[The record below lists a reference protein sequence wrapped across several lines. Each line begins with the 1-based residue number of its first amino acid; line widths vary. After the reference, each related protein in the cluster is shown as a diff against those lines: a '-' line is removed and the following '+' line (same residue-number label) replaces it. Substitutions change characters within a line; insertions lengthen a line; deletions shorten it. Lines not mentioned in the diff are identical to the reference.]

1 MKNNNFLRKVTKF
14 LKNKN
19 TVTILGVLAC
29 ILILYVAYN
38 YRVKQAINPVLVPV
52 AKVDIQPR
60 TLITEDMVEYIQ
72 VPPAMINSNVI
83 RDKVNIVNY
92 YSNYNTLIPAGS
104 MFFGSAVIS
113 KAELPDAA
121 FIEVPEDKVLFNLPV
136 TMATTYGNAMMPG
149 GYIDLYF
156 KGRNEQG
163 DIMVGKLLSNIKILA
178 VKDGAGKNVFETTE
192 EERTP
197 AYLFFAVDPDVHLL
211 LRKCM
216 YLSSI
221 SVELIPVPNT
231 VNFTDSEAKE
241 EVSSQYLVEYINAMT
256 AFVPED
262 ELNDTTVTPGDNTT
276 KDNST
281 TTTGD
286 KKNE

>member
-104 MFFGSAVIS
+104 MFFDSAVIS

>member
-1 MKNNNFLRKVTKF
+1 M
-14 LKNKN
+14 
-19 TVTILGVLAC
+19 
-29 ILILYVAYN
+29 
-38 YRVKQAINPVLVPV
+38 VPV

-60 TLITEDMVEYIQ
+60 TQITDDMIEYIQ
-72 VPPAMINSNVI
+72 VPPAMINNGVI
-83 RDKVNIVNY
+83 RDKINIVNK

-104 MFFGSAVIS
+104 MFFGATVIS
-113 KAELPDAA
+113 QQDLPDAA

-136 TMATTYGNAMMPG
+136 TMASTYGNAMMPN
-149 GYIDLYF
+149 GYIDIYF
-156 KGRNEQG
+156 KGKNETG

-192 EERTP
+192 EERVP
-197 AYLFFAVDPDVHLL
+197 AYLFFAIDPEVHLL

-231 VNFTDSEAKE
+231 MDFAEKE
-241 EVSSQYLVEYINAMT
+241 GETKVTSQYLVDYINAMT

-262 ELNDTTVTPGDNTT
+262 ELDITVTPGDN
-276 KDNST
+276 KDNN
-281 TTTGD
+281 TGD
-286 KKNE
+286 NKDE

>member
-1 MKNNNFLRKVTKF
+1 
-14 LKNKN
+14 
-19 TVTILGVLAC
+19 
-29 ILILYVAYN
+29 
-38 YRVKQAINPVLVPV
+38 
-52 AKVDIQPR
+52 
-60 TLITEDMVEYIQ
+60 
-72 VPPAMINSNVI
+72 
-83 RDKVNIVNY
+83 
-92 YSNYNTLIPAGS
+92 
-104 MFFGSAVIS
+104 
-113 KAELPDAA
+113 
-121 FIEVPEDKVLFNLPV
+121 
-136 TMATTYGNAMMPG
+136 MMPG

>member
-1 MKNNNFLRKVTKF
+1 MKNNNFLRKVAKF

>member
-1 MKNNNFLRKVTKF
+1 MKNNNFMKKLSKF

-19 TVTILGVLAC
+19 TITILGVVAC
-29 ILILYVAYN
+29 VIILYVAYN

-60 TLITEDMVEYIQ
+60 TLITDDMVEYIQ
-72 VPPAMINSNVI
+72 VPPAMINNGVI
-83 RDKVNIVNY
+83 RDKSNIVSK

-113 KAELPDAA
+113 QAELPDAA

-136 TMATTYGNAMMPG
+136 TMATTYGNAMMPN
-149 GYIDLYF
+149 GYIDIYF
-156 KGRNEQG
+156 KGRNETG
-163 DIMVGKLLSNIKILA
+163 EIMIGKLLSNVKILA
-178 VKDGAGKNVFETTE
+178 VKDGSGKNVFESTE
-192 EERTP
+192 EDRTP
-197 AYLFFAVDPDVHLL
+197 SYLFFAVDPEIHLL

-231 VNFTDSEAKE
+231 VDFTKE
-241 EVSSQYLVEYINAMT
+241 EGETTVSSKYLVEYINAMT

-262 ELNDTTVTPGDNTT
+262 KLDITTTPDN
-276 KDNST
+276 KDNQ
-281 TTTGD
+281 GD
-286 KKNE
+286 KKDE

>member
-1 MKNNNFLRKVTKF
+1 MKNNNFLRKVAKF

-156 KGRNEQG
+156 KGKNEQG

>member
-1 MKNNNFLRKVTKF
+1 MKNNNFVKKLTKF

-19 TVTILGVLAC
+19 TITILGVVLC
-29 ILILYVAYN
+29 VIILYVAYN

-60 TLITEDMVEYIQ
+60 TQITDDMIEYIQ
-72 VPPAMINSNVI
+72 VPPAMINNGVI
-83 RDKVNIVNY
+83 RDKINIVNK

-104 MFFGSAVIS
+104 MFFGATVIS
-113 KAELPDAA
+113 QQDLPDAA

-136 TMATTYGNAMMPG
+136 TMASTYGNAMMPN
-149 GYIDLYF
+149 GYIDIYF
-156 KGRNEQG
+156 KGKNETG

-192 EERTP
+192 EERVP
-197 AYLFFAVDPDVHLL
+197 AYLFFAIDPEVHLL

-231 VNFTDSEAKE
+231 MDFAEKE
-241 EVSSQYLVEYINAMT
+241 GETKVTSQYLVDYINAMT

-262 ELNDTTVTPGDNTT
+262 ELDITVTPGDN
-276 KDNST
+276 KDNN
-281 TTTGD
+281 TGD
-286 KKNE
+286 NKNE

>member
-156 KGRNEQG
+156 KGKNEQG

-262 ELNDTTVTPGDNTT
+262 ELNDATVTPGDDTT

>member
-1 MKNNNFLRKVTKF
+1 MKNNNFMRKLTKF

-19 TVTILGVLAC
+19 TVTILGV
-29 ILILYVAYN
+29 ILCVVVLYVAYN
-38 YRVKQAINPVLVPV
+38 YRVRQAISPVLVPV

-60 TLITEDMVEYIQ
+60 TLITDEMVEYIQ
-72 VPPAMINSNVI
+72 VPPAMINSGVI
-83 RDKVNIVNY
+83 RNKADIINR

-113 KAELPDAA
+113 QQDLPDAA

-136 TMATTYGNAMMPG
+136 TMASTYGNAMMPS
-149 GYIDLYF
+149 GYIDIYF
-156 KGRNEQG
+156 KGKNEMG
-163 DIMVGKLLSNIKILA
+163 DIMVGKLLSNVKILA
-178 VKDGAGKNVFETTE
+178 VKDSSGKNVFETTE
-192 EERTP
+192 EDRTP

-231 VNFTDSEAKE
+231 MNFTEKE
-241 EVSSQYLVEYINAMT
+241 GETEVSSQYLVEYINAMT

-262 ELNDTTVTPGDNTT
+262 QLDITVTPGDNA
-276 KDNST
+276 DNN
-281 TTTGD
+281 TTGENT
-286 KKNE
+286 NE